1 MRLQYVVIEFETTF
15 HVGRHSLM
23 DALDYVPSDTVY
35 SALEWLKH
43 AGVKDMPA
51 RVSSAYPMLPAE
63 GSRYDIEAASGRYV
77 LAAPVPALWR
87 LALLGVRS
95 VRGVSAQLREEL
107 MKDVKGPRLM
117 PLECLRRGELEVRGV
132 GEGRELVMRCGDVAT
147 AWRPGF
153 HGEIVVRAH
162 NRISRNT
169 SMADTFRI
177 AAFSPRVPYVVY
189 FQGGG
194 ARAFEVLGLLGLGGR
209 RSWGLGKFRVVQHG
223 EVELPDGG
231 EWAVMFGVARPYNY
245 AEARGAW
252 EVRNWR
258 CTRGVIGPVSVLLD
272 GGVVRGDFELE
283 VIERTDAGCTKRLDP
298 LWAWLS

>member
-1 MRLQYVVIEFETTF
+1 MRLQYVVIEFETPF
-15 HVGRHSLM
+15 HVGRYSLM

-35 SALEWLKH
+35 SALEWLKR
-43 AGVKDMPA
+43 AGVRDVPA

-63 GSRYDIEAASGRYV
+63 GGRYDVETASGRYV
-77 LAAPVPALWR
+77 LTAPVPALWR
-87 LALLGVRS
+87 LALLGARP
-95 VRGVSAQLREEL
+95 VRGVSAQLSEGLR
-107 MKDVKGPRLM
+107 KDVRELRFM
-117 PLECLRRGELEVRGV
+117 PLECLRRGELEAREV
-132 GEGRELVMRCGDVAT
+132 GDGGGLVMRCGDVAA

-189 FQGGG
+189 FQGGD
-194 ARAFEVLGLLGLGGR
+194 ARAFEVLGPLGLGGR
-209 RSWGLGKFRVVQHG
+209 RSWGLGRFRVVQRG

-231 EWAVMFGVARPYNY
+231 EWAVMFGVARPYNH
-245 AEARGAW
+245 AEALGAW
-252 EVRNWR
+252 EVRSWR

-272 GGVVRGDFELE
+272 GSVVRGDFELE
-283 VIERTDAGCTKRLDP
+283 VIERTDADCTKRLDP